1 MKFVEDSNPAP
12 QKGQR
17 PIVTFV
23 GGDSATLAVEFVQYQ
38 GKLAGNTVFKYHKY
52 ISINITVSALS
63 PGANIIAGG
72 KAPVRGLIAAIGH
85 ASTVLVN
92 ELQSGSLALP
102 SASFTTGK
110 VSCVVINAD
119 DSIVDALVSNKTLYG
134 AYNNILTSA
143 GVSAAWN
150 GAIGGSVASSIS
162 TPAIISGNKTVIA
175 LAPDNL
181 AAPATH
187 IAFYEKGAKKATL
200 TEEEALKKIVAVT
213 GESKM
218 SLAASLIKG
227 TKLLVV
233 GSASDLPSI
242 A

>member
-1 MKFVEDSNPAP
+1 MS
-12 QKGQR
+12 
-17 PIVTFV
+17 T
-23 GGDSATLAVEFVQYQ
+23 
-38 GKLAGNTVFKYHKY
+38 
-52 ISINITVSALS
+52 LS

-102 SASFTTGK
+102 SASFTIGK
-110 VSCVVINAD
+110 NSCVVVNAD
-119 DSIVDALVSNKTLYG
+119 DSILDALVSNKTLYG

-150 GAIGGSVASSIS
+150 GVIGGSVASSTS
-162 TPAIISGNKTVIA
+162 TPAIISGNKTIA
-175 LAPDNL
+175 ALTPDNL

-187 IAFYEKGAKKATL
+187 IVFYEKGAKKATL

-213 GESKM
+213 GESKS

-227 TKLLVV
+227 AKLLMI
-233 GSASDLPSI
+233 GSASDLSSI